1 MIVKSMSRSG
11 NRSELKIGP
20 VHYGL
25 IMTLITCFYWKQV
38 DAIFCIMTLS
48 FGDGFAALLG
58 SISRGNKRLWW
69 NPSKSWFGLIGYV
82 VFSTL
87 GIIGV
92 CWYFM
97 EFGLGLSLMHRE
109 NLMYI
114 KDKYYIQNAVIV
126 SVVCGLMERLT
137 IHNYDNIT
145 ITAIAILTYYYVK

>member
-1 MIVKSMSRSG
+1 
-11 NRSELKIGP
+11 
-20 VHYGL
+20 
-25 IMTLITCFYWKQV
+25 
-38 DAIFCIMTLS
+38 MTLS

-97 EFGLGLSLMHRE
+97 EFGLDLSLMHRE

-126 SVVCGLMERLT
+126 SVVCGLMETLT

>member
-1 MIVKSMSRSG
+1 
-11 NRSELKIGP
+11 
-20 VHYGL
+20 
-25 IMTLITCFYWKQV
+25 MTLITCFYWKQV

-126 SVVCGLMERLT
+126 SVVCGLMETLT